1 MSNAS
6 ISGSVAAERRYVRR
20 SVLWVM
26 DHIPTIESKRLR
38 LRAFTIDDWEPY
50 AEMYA
55 DQSFVRYLGGKPLTK
70 EEVWENVAVILGH
83 WALLGYGIWA
93 IERLDTGELVGRA
106 GLLNLP
112 GWPDVEVCWALSPSV
127 YVNGYGNEAAR
138 ASIVWAFEEVCLHRL
153 ISLIHPENRAS
164 EAVALRLGEAY
175 REQIIFEGKA
185 TNVYEILNPSRA
197 ATVVVSKPPWR

>member
-1 MSNAS
+1 MN
-6 ISGSVAAERRYVRR
+6 
-20 SVLWVM
+20 
-26 DHIPTIESKRLR
+26 IPTIETKRLR

-112 GWPDVEVCWALSPSV
+112 GWPGIEVCWALSPKFWG
-127 YVNGYGNEAAR
+127 NGYATEAAR
-138 ASIVWAFEEVCLHRL
+138 ASIVWAFEEVGLHRL